1 MAVIVP
7 IKNMKDTNKFSSF
20 CAEQNEPVYVTK
32 NGYGDL
38 VVMNMNY
45 YEKVMDNLVI
55 KNKILEGIDDYK
67 KGKVKDGEKS
77 MQKLKKKYGL

>member
-7 IKNMKDTNKFSSF
+7 IKEMKDTNKFSTF
-20 CAEQNEPVYVTK
+20 CAKKNEPVYITK

-45 YEKVMDNLVI
+45 YEKIVENFVMRD
-55 KNKILEGIDDYK
+55 KILAGVDDMK
-67 KGKVKDGEKS
+67 KGKVKDGGKS
-77 MQKLKKKYGL
+77 MQRLKKKYGL